1 MKCIHMLPNYV
12 DKGMT
17 WIQLYYRKPN
27 EIKKVLVQKN
37 ASGEVF
43 KKKLQRNLAKK
54 ILS

>member
-37 ASGEVF
+37 ASVEVF
-43 KKKLQRNLAKK
+43 KKKITEKPRKK
-54 ILS
+54 KF